1 MWAGD
6 VAVIMDMMDMSGA
19 DWSIHRPGET
29 WGRVLRTLSPS
40 WWLDLHTQPP
50 SVTISC
56 SSDCDDT
63 AKAGAHSASR
73 GAHRLHHPLG
83 RCGVRGKYSSSFF
96 WPLCCCI
103 SLLQRFSL
111 NIMVCFLLI
120 VLWGVLFLTFLSDQR
135 VQVHCLITQQY
146 LFKKMVQI

>member
-1 MWAGD
+1 MWPSSWTWWTWAELT
-6 VAVIMDMMDMSGA
+6 GA
-19 DWSIHRPGET
+19 STGLGRHGGESS
-29 WGRVLRTLSPS
+29 VLFLLPDGWTCTRSHPVST
-40 WWLDLHTQPP
+40 
-50 SVTISC
+50 
-56 SSDCDDT
+56 SDCDDT

-146 LFKKMVQI
+146 LLKKMVQI